1 MPSLQDQLLK
11 SGLTDEKKA
20 RAARSEKKKQ
30 KKQSKQQPQAVDPQA
45 ESRERA
51 RRQREDQAERDR
63 QLNREREEAAREKA
77 AQARIRQLV
86 STHASPR
93 PRAET
98 PYQFVHGTRVRRIQV
113 TNAMVDQL
121 ARGQLAIA
129 CIDQGYEVI
138 PAATARQIREEDND
152 TVVVLHEPGKQD
164 DNPDDPYA
172 GFEIPDDLMW

>member
-30 KKQSKQQPQAVDPQA
+30 KKQNKQQPQAAEPQA
-45 ESRERA
+45 ETRERA
-51 RRQREDQAERDR
+51 RKQREEQAERDR

-77 AQARIRQLV
+77 ALARIRQLV
-86 STHASPR
+86 NTHALPR
-93 PRAET
+93 KGAET
-98 PYQFVHGTRVRRIQV
+98 SYQFVHGTRVRKLWV
-113 TNAMVDQL
+113 TSAMVDQL

-138 PAATARQIREEDND
+138 PASTARQIQEEDSE
-152 TVVVLHEPGKQD
+152 TVVVLHEPGKGD
-164 DNPDDPYA
+164 DSGDDPYA